1 MTFADIVILI
11 LVVFIVSGVIYS
23 RFKAKDSPCKGCAYA
38 RHCTDGCSI
47 VPHKKKDR
55 K

>member
-11 LVVFIVSGVIYS
+11 VVGVIVIGILYA

-38 RHCTDGCSI
+38 EHCTDGCSI
-47 VPHKKKDR
+47 VVNKKDR